1 MADIELILK
10 EKIRNI
16 PDYPKKGI
24 MFRDITPL
32 LKDKKVFAL
41 CIREIADRFKDSK
54 IDYVAGIE
62 ARGFILG
69 GALACALNAGF
80 VPIRKKG
87 KLPYKKVSIDY
98 ELEYNK
104 ETMEIHE
111 DAVEKGSS
119 VLIVDDLLATGG
131 TAKAAASLIRS
142 LGAKVIGFA
151 FLVELSELKGIG
163 KLDGGKVFCLVKY

>member
-1 MADIELILK
+1 MADIELVLK

-32 LKDKKVFAL
+32 LKDKTVFAL
-41 CIREIADRFKDSK
+41 CIKEIANKFKDSK

-163 KLDGGKVFCLVKY
+163 KLDGGKVFRLVRY